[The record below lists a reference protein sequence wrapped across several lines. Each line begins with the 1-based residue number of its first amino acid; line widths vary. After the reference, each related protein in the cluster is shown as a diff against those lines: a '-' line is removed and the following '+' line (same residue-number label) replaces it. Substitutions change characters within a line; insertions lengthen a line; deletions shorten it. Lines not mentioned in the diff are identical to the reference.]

1 METSAIKGSMPYLK
15 LIEAGSEN
23 SIMSIA
29 MRVRSELTG
38 LNGSNELLLFY
49 THRMDS
55 PVKEKVEFGR
65 HAHGLYD
72 PFLQPYP
79 KTVS

>member
-1 METSAIKGSMPYLK
+1 MPYLK
-15 LIEAGSEN
+15 LIEAGLEN

-38 LNGSNELLLFY
+38 LNGSNELLLFH

-55 PVKEKVEFGR
+55 PVKEKWNLEGIRMSLMTPSFNL
-65 HAHGLYD
+65 A
-72 PFLQPYP
+72 P
-79 KTVS
+79 KR

>member
-1 METSAIKGSMPYLK
+1 MPYLK
-15 LIEAGSEN
+15 LIEAGLEN

-38 LNGSNELLLFY
+38 LNGSNELLLFH

-55 PVKEKVEFGR
+55 PVKEKWNLEGMRTALMTPSFN
-65 HAHGLYD
+65 LT
-72 PFLQPYP
+72 P